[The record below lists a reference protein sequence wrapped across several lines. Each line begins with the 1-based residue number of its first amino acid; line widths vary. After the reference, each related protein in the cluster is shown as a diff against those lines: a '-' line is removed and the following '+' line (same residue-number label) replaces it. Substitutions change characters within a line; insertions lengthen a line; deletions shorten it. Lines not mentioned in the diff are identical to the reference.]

1 MDRVELENM
10 HLLKKITGMKSSVPT
25 ANESETEFKSR
36 QSRLKMIS
44 KTKMI
49 ESNAHLLASP
59 SSKSIA
65 LTNRKRSTSRAHD
78 DDRLRSATLKK
89 DASAVS
95 IITEAQAKN
104 LHEIIKKLAQ
114 DSIEVNEQKP
124 KKTSRKKRN
133 VAQTG
138 AQTER
143 VPVESTIEQEAPT
156 DIVVHSEPLKDMEDI
171 KQEEPAAKIPEQV
184 QEEPKRTRKVRIKR
198 KRKQL
203 SPIFSFDER
212 YNAERCKRI
221 LQYCYT
227 PMSTEPKQPFK

>member
-59 SSKSIA
+59 SFKSIA
-65 LTNRKRSTSRAHD
+65 LSNRKRSTSRAHD
-78 DDRLRSATLKK
+78 DRLRGATLNK
-89 DASAVS
+89 DASAAS

-156 DIVVHSEPLKDMEDI
+156 DIAVHSEPMKDLEDI
-171 KQEEPAAKIPEQV
+171 KQEEPAAKIQEQG
-184 QEEPKRTRKVRIKR
+184 
-198 KRKQL
+198 
-203 SPIFSFDER
+203 
-212 YNAERCKRI
+212 
-221 LQYCYT
+221 
-227 PMSTEPKQPFK
+227 